1 MDFGSVVD
9 LGFELG
15 KADSSNK
22 GIFDHLF
29 STIDTGATN
38 VAVTNPPDASPV
50 PSHLSFSQAATSTP
64 QSLVGC
70 SINVTS
76 NPPDANTSFND
87 LGNIFGWGGA
97 DGSGGFFDF
106 GDLNTSGADMRKDGK

>member
-1 MDFGSVVD
+1 
-9 LGFELG
+9 
-15 KADSSNK
+15 
-22 GIFDHLF
+22 
-29 STIDTGATN
+29 
-38 VAVTNPPDASPV
+38 
-50 PSHLSFSQAATSTP
+50 
-64 QSLVGC
+64 
-70 SINVTS
+70 VTS